1 MTAMTDRVEVY
12 TAITRVIHIPDA
24 WSPMSKNSPFPKGD

>member
-12 TAITRVIHIPDA
+12 AVITRVIYIPDA
-24 WSPMSKNSPFPKGD
+24 WSPMSKNSPFPKGG